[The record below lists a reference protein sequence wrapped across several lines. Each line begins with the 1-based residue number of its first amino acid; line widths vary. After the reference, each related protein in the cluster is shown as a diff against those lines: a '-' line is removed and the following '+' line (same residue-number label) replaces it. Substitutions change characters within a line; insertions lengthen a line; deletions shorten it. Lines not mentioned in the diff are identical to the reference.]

1 MKEIHINEVRGLTL
15 EKLQE
20 QITDEQKQILENS
33 KFNYEDVLK
42 EIQLMY
48 GIFGDEADVVINVE
62 GIFED
67 IKNTGMMSIERIFG
81 INK

>member
-1 MKEIHINEVRGLTL
+1 MKEIHVKEVRSITI

-20 QITDEQKQILENS
+20 QMTEEQKQILENS
-33 KFNYEDVLK
+33 KFDYKDVLK
-42 EIQLMY
+42 EIQVMY
-48 GIFGDEADVVINVE
+48 AIFGDEADVVINVE

-67 IKNTGMMSIERIFG
+67 IKNTGMMSIERLFG